1 MINNV
6 FDGGVGMESGGR
18 PETSME
24 REGRE
29 RDERLEVDGE
39 GMVGGAVSA
48 MVVEG

>member
-1 MINNV
+1 
-6 FDGGVGMESGGR
+6 MESGGR